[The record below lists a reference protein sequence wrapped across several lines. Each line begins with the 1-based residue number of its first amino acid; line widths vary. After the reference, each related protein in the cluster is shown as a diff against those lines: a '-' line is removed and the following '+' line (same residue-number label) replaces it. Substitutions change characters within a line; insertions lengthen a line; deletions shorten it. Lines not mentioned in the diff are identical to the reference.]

1 MKKIFLFVA
10 CASLMV
16 MGAQAQTAEELF
28 KAGKAEFDKYDKLF
42 AEYTLAHGQ
51 NPDAP
56 DATVGERA
64 ASLMNG
70 FDLLQK
76 ALPLDTIIEYNKD
89 GSPKIDKKTGKPKFK
104 TKYSKDIVALLSG
117 HINDVLN
124 VGNAGLMGSDF
135 ATSYKAFKFFSQ
147 LIGSPLTEGVQF
159 EQATLADVAFYEG
172 YSAYQLKDYNGAF
185 NAFKNAISKGYTE
198 NQVVDFKNSCLANII
213 QGFCDTKDYDSA
225 NAYIDKAIA
234 DDPGSALLYDMKGF
248 VVEQITGLAEALG
261 VGQLVAHAQGGIR
274 TLGDQQLALPEPAGV
289 LGINGAVSCF
299 ALLQS
304 AELRVPHMFRQHD
317 MALILHKVDHSGIEL
332 CVHPTASDGTGKIDF
347 LHSKFP
353 LCLRLLYHAAGG
365 LQGGDGKSEAVR
377 LQGSSPVRH
386 AAIFAGAEA
395 HIGHGVMR
403 FFVHYCCKQS
413 IENEG
418 RRVTGGLFV

>member
-124 VGNAGLMGSDF
+124 VGNAGKE
-135 ATSYKAFKFFSQ
+135 A
-147 LIGSPLTEGVQF
+147 V
-159 EQATLADVAFYEG
+159 YEG

-225 NAYIDKAIA
+225 NNYIDKAIA

-248 VVEQITGLAEALG
+248 VVEQKDGLLAAEQYYEKATEVDATFPNGFFDLG
-261 VGQLVAHAQGGIR
+261 RVIYDKAEKIIEENPKATNAELKPKLVP
-274 TLGDQQLALPEPAGV
+274 LYNKALPLFKKANELDPASEKTQSKRFIEDIEYK
-289 LGINGAVSCF
+289 LD
-299 ALLQS
+299 LL
-304 AELRVPHMFRQHD
+304 
-317 MALILHKVDHSGIEL
+317 K
-332 CVHPTASDGTGKIDF
+332 
-347 LHSKFP
+347 
-353 LCLRLLYHAAGG
+353 
-365 LQGGDGKSEAVR
+365 
-377 LQGSSPVRH
+377 
-386 AAIFAGAEA
+386 
-395 HIGHGVMR
+395 
-403 FFVHYCCKQS
+403 
-413 IENEG
+413 
-418 RRVTGGLFV
+418 

>member
-56 DATVGERA
+56 DVTVGERA

-225 NAYIDKAIA
+225 NNYIDKAIA

-248 VVEQITGLAEALG
+248 VVEQKDGLLAAEQYYEKATEVDATFPNGFFDLG
-261 VGQLVAHAQGGIR
+261 RVIYDKAEKIIEENPKATNAELKPKLVP
-274 TLGDQQLALPEPAGV
+274 LYNKALPLFKKAHELDPASEKTQSKRFIEDIEYK
-289 LGINGAVSCF
+289 LD
-299 ALLQS
+299 LL
-304 AELRVPHMFRQHD
+304 
-317 MALILHKVDHSGIEL
+317 K
-332 CVHPTASDGTGKIDF
+332 
-347 LHSKFP
+347 
-353 LCLRLLYHAAGG
+353 
-365 LQGGDGKSEAVR
+365 
-377 LQGSSPVRH
+377 
-386 AAIFAGAEA
+386 
-395 HIGHGVMR
+395 
-403 FFVHYCCKQS
+403 
-413 IENEG
+413 
-418 RRVTGGLFV
+418 